1 MNQTL
6 KVFILAAIPFGLA
19 LGLVTG
25 LRSGLSNG
33 LGAGVICGL
42 LFGIAIAGFVHY
54 QTTKFQKL
62 RPKYEAEGLV
72 LDGGA
77 NLGGNGGFLF
87 LTKQRL
93 VFEPHGANSK
103 SAKRVEIPLADIK
116 EVKPAGGKLI
126 RRFEVVTAGTTH
138 SFLVENRDAWLEAF
152 LPLLAWTANPS
163 AS

>member
-1 MNQTL
+1 MKQTL
-6 KVFILAAIPFGLA
+6 KIFVLAAVPFGLA

-25 LRSGLSNG
+25 LRSGLSSG
-33 LGAGVICGL
+33 LGAGLICGL
-42 LFGIAIAGFVHY
+42 LFGVAITGFIHY
-54 QTTKFQKL
+54 QTNKFAKL
-62 RPKYEAEGLV
+62 RPKYEPEGLV
-72 LDGGA
+72 IDGGA

-116 EVKPAGGKLI
+116 EVKPAGGKLV
-126 RRFEVVTAGTTH
+126 RRFEVVTATATH

-152 LPLLAWTANPS
+152 LPLLAWTAKPS